1 MKNRTFDVVI
11 VGGGIS
17 GSALTYMLSKYTNV
31 GSVAMLEKY
40 GSLAPQWIRGKIL
53 MTLHNI
59 MVITTKY
66 LMMTMDTQTK
76 RARELVKLLER
87 LIKQDHLYDQENIK
101 EMKSQLRAVKQ
112 QIADIEKE
120 NSKGFGK

>member
-1 MKNRTFDVVI
+1 M
-11 VGGGIS
+11 
-17 GSALTYMLSKYTNV
+17 
-31 GSVAMLEKY
+31 
-40 GSLAPQWIRGKIL
+40 IL
-53 MTLHNI
+53 RIITT
-59 MVITTKY
+59 ITTKY

-76 RARELVKLLER
+76 KAKELIKLLER
-87 LIKQDHLYDQENIK
+87 LIKQDHLYSQENIK